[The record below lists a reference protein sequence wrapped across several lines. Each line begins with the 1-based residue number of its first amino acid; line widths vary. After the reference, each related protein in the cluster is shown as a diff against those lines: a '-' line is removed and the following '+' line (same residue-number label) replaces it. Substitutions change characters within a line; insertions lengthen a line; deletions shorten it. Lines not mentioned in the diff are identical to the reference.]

1 MRNTSGFQSIAE
13 PLSITA
19 QSRNISLSLT
29 KAQLG
34 QLYKLITPI
43 SSTAPSSSLLAKR
56 GNYTSAL
63 TSR

>member
-1 MRNTSGFQSIAE
+1 MRNTYGFQNIAE

-19 QSRNISLSLT
+19 QFRNISHTLT

-43 SSTAPSSSLLAKR
+43 SSTVPSSSLLAKR
-56 GNYTSAL
+56 GNYISAL